1 MSSPNPLEQRPALTW
16 IVNFYTRHGRLPA
29 DQEQTL
35 THLIEAV
42 AASRSAQP
50 QVVVRVAPADLEP
63 IGRRL
68 AGLSGF
74 RIELL
79 GPDSHHR
86 RLPLLRD
93 ILQPGPVPAG
103 AALPPY
109 VIYANAD
116 ICIPPWFFDFLAQ
129 QVGQA
134 SAGRSTPYS
143 PHWRPPDALII
154 NRRDLVAPG
163 AEVAAAPAGPRL
175 DWHPGYDLFLFPQA
189 LLPRLVLG
197 EVCVGLPPVGAL
209 LALNLLVLCRRVA
222 LIDDL
227 FLSWHH
233 GSDRDW
239 LKPEHQAATAANT
252 EAAARAFRQLSGH
265 NPAVLQQL
273 PFLGFERR
281 LAQLSYQSLSE
292 LLTRATPAPPG

>member
-1 MSSPNPLEQRPALTW
+1 MSSPNPLEQRPVLTW
-16 IVNFYTRHGRLPA
+16 IVNFYTRRGCLPA

-35 THLIEAV
+35 GHLIEAV

-50 QVVVRVAPADLEP
+50 QVLVRVAPADLDP

-68 AGLSGF
+68 EGLSGF

-79 GPDSHHR
+79 GPDSHQR

-93 ILQPGPVPAG
+93 ILTPAPLAQG
-103 AALPPY
+103 SALPPY

-129 QVGQA
+129 QVSQAQVGQA
-134 SAGRSTPYS
+134 SRFRPG
-143 PHWRPPDALII
+143 WIPPDALII
-154 NRRDLVAPG
+154 NRRDLLPSQADAPG
-163 AEVAAAPAGPRL
+163 GDRL
-175 DWHPGYDLFLFPQA
+175 AVHNGYDLFLFPQA
-189 LLPRLVLG
+189 LLPQLVLG

-209 LALNLLVLCRRVA
+209 LALNLLLLCRRVA

-239 LKPEHQAATAANT
+239 LRPEHQAATATNT

-281 LAQLSYQSLSE
+281 LAQLSYQGLAE
-292 LLTRATPAPPG
+292 RLTRATPAPPG